1 MALLILSSILPRK
14 DCIFTI
20 DPSTARDLDD
30 ALSCKPLADGR
41 LEISIPFWVAG
52 CLHAFLITLAAAYS
66 PNNIMCRVGFAL
78 FLGLRRIGLK
88 RLCSCGDSD
97 EGENKKGPLTGTLRA
112 SAAAEELLPGLGSS
126 GSWSWVSC
134 VQEKSP

>member
-1 MALLILSSILPRK
+1 MFVALLILSSILPRK

-52 CLHAFLITLAAAYS
+52 CLHAFLISLVAAYS

-78 FLGLRRIGLK
+78 FLGLRLWDLKDCLPVVTLMRVRIRKVLSLGLF
-88 RLCSCGDSD
+88 
-97 EGENKKGPLTGTLRA
+97 GPQ
-112 SAAAEELLPGLGSS
+112 LL
-126 GSWSWVSC
+126 
-134 VQEKSP
+134 QQ